1 MNSKKA
7 INVSVSSSLID
18 LKAEL
23 IRKQQQLKAST
34 AAPSDGRHRGV
45 LKTQKK
51 SEALRLQSKDYQ
63 KNKGIDKRNQKD
75 VERQLE
81 EEKNLEKSKSSL
93 EAKARLYDKMQ
104 SAALVLGDVDGDDD
118 DEEDGGRGG
127 AVKQLYSNSLV
138 NFQQKAVD
146 EIKERRNQQQVESV
160 KKKFE
165 EAYPIDDGEWEEFT
179 DGLGRT
185 RKCLKADLPSFLERE
200 EERLAM
206 PENPGIC
213 LSATA
218 DDRLREIKR
227 EKWELEAELLA
238 AKDKVHYQDIL
249 YDEVRTHGVGF
260 YAFDKD
266 EAKRAEQMRE
276 LKKASEV
283 TKQTREKLKKEKKS
297 KKSALK
303 IRLKKIRDRKR
314 AKAGLPPLPES
325 EEDEGDDEEEDNK
338 EEEKTDETEEQ
349 KAPEIRAWD
358 VGKTGVFGPKPSTFD
373 ELDEKWLKDRRSD
386 RNPDFAPPSS
396 IYSEGGLRKQYNSQ
410 TTSSS
415 SSSFSAFSSSKYS
428 NFVKSSDP
436 PPPPRPATSPSPPP
450 VVIEPQPK
458 PFRAPTNFW
467 KKTQQHQQS
476 APQKP
481 IPIKDEMPAPI
492 PLSSEEF
499 DRERGGVEVAPP
511 PTFEYYHGGD
521 PKPPRRR
528 PPGQPD
534 EVVIDAVSTG
544 LKALREQFESR
555 KQGKPSTS
563 KIFPE
568 FN

>member
-1 MNSKKA
+1 MDSKKQ
-7 INVSVSSSLID
+7 INVGVSSSLID

-23 IRKQQQLKAST
+23 IRKQQQLKAGGSST
-34 AAPSDGRHRGV
+34 SGRNRGA

-51 SEALRLQSKDYQ
+51 SEALRLTSKDYQ
-63 KNKGIDKRNQKD
+63 KNKGVDKRNQKD
-75 VERQLE
+75 VERKIE
-81 EEKNLEKSKSSL
+81 EEKNLEKSKSAL

-104 SAALVLGDVDGDDD
+104 SAALVLGDEDDE
-118 DEEDGGRGG
+118 EEDGGSD

-138 NFQQKAVD
+138 NFQQKAVE
-146 EIKERRNQQQVESV
+146 EIQERRRNKQVESE
-160 KKKFE
+160 KKFE
-165 EAYPIDDGEWEEFT
+165 EAYPIVEEEWAEFT

-185 RKCLKADLPSFLERE
+185 RKCLKSELPSFLERE

-206 PENPGIC
+206 PENPGIV

-218 DDRLREIKR
+218 DDRLREKKR

-249 YDEVRTHGVGF
+249 FDEVRTHGVGF
-260 YAFDKD
+260 YAFDRD
-266 EAKRAEQMRE
+266 EAKRAEQMSE
-276 LKKASEV
+276 LKKASEM
-283 TKQTREKLKKEKKS
+283 TKLNREKIQKEKKQKNS
-297 KKSALK
+297 VLK
-303 IRLKKIRDRKR
+303 TRLKKIRDRKR
-314 AKAGLPPLPES
+314 AKAGLPPLPDSE
-325 EEDEGDDEEEDNK
+325 EEDEDEEETK

-349 KAPEIRAWD
+349 KPPEIRAWD
-358 VGKTGVFGPKPSTFD
+358 VGKKGVFGPKPSTFD

-396 IYSEGGLRKQYNSQ
+396 IYSQGGLKRQYNSKISESS
-410 TTSSS
+410 TSF
-415 SSSFSAFSSSKYS
+415 SSFNSSKYS

-436 PPPPRPATSPSPPP
+436 PPTRATSESPSPPPP

-458 PFRAPTNFW
+458 PFLPPENFW
-467 KKTQQHQQS
+467 KKKQQQQN
-476 APQKP
+476 APPPQKP

-499 DRERGGVEVAPP
+499 DRNRGGVEVAPP
-511 PTFEYYHGGD
+511 PTFEYYHGGE
-521 PKPPRRR
+521 PKAPRRLKT
-528 PPGQPD
+528 QSD
-534 EVVIDAVSTG
+534 ESVNDAVSTG

-555 KQGKPSTS
+555 KQNKPSTS